1 MYMCCIY
8 ITHTHTHIYI
18 YIYIY
23 MYMLP
28 NMPPFFKIYDE
39 TNINTN

>member
-8 ITHTHTHIYI
+8 ITHT
-18 YIYIY
+18 Y
-23 MYMLP
+23 MYILP

-39 TNINTN
+39 TNINPLILFSILVHH